1 MIRYK
6 CSKCL
11 AQLDSPNSLAGQQE
25 KCPNCGV
32 QVTIPAVAKSP
43 PQSIPTRNQSPSTKV
58 PRWWLFLVGGLAAAL
73 FLTAG
78 SVIGL
83 VLAGSNARDTGPH
96 LSPAASNAPT
106 ATQLEETRTLAQ
118 EAIRRASAAEEEL
131 RSLKQQIRTG
141 GTSAPSK
148 VIRAER
154 LELVDEKGRK
164 RIELSGVP
172 TRLANPCP
180 GEKEG
185 AVGLILYGEKG
196 QRAAT
201 IGAGDDGGSHL
212 AMYDGDGG
220 DGNSAVRITCG
231 LMGGKVGNTVTSMT
245 VGGEAG
251 FGVLRLLG
259 HTLLTIGRTDD
270 GNQPAIALGTDPIG
284 PHLTL
289 MKGKDSASLANFGNL
304 GMALAFTKQE
314 KTAVAIGVALEG
326 NNYLSLADEDG
337 KLRAKLVAGKDG
349 PVLGLWD
356 EKGNPR
362 ATLVAIKD
370 GTALSLHDD
379 KGNPR
384 AQLNVAE
391 DGPGLILGDD
401 KGKPRVKLD
410 AGKDGSSLS
419 LYDEKGKGGTMLAAG
434 KDGPTLSL
442 HDANDKLRAALVAD
456 KDGTTLALTDENGK
470 LRAKLAA
477 FKGGPALNLY
487 DDNEKLR
494 AALSAT
500 KDGPWL
506 FMFDENGKLRATLA
520 AFKGGPALSL
530 FDENDKSRAKL
541 AAFKDGPWLS
551 LFDENGKSIWAAP
564 R

>member
-1 MIRYK
+1 
-6 CSKCL
+6 
-11 AQLDSPNSLAGQQE
+11 
-25 KCPNCGV
+25 
-32 QVTIPAVAKSP
+32 
-43 PQSIPTRNQSPSTKV
+43 
-58 PRWWLFLVGGLAAAL
+58 LVGGLTAAL
-73 FLTAG
+73 FLTFGA
-78 SVIGL
+78 VIGL
-83 VLAGSNARDTGPH
+83 LLAGSNARDTRPH
-96 LSPAASNAPT
+96 LAPAASDSPT

-131 RSLKQQIRTG
+131 RAIKQQIRTG
-141 GTSAPSK
+141 GTSAPSN

-201 IGAGDDGGSHL
+201 IGAGADGGSHL

-231 LMGGKVGNTVTSMT
+231 LVGGKVGNNFTSMT

-270 GNQPAIALGTDPIG
+270 GNQPAIALGTG
-284 PHLTL
+284 PFGPNLRLTN
-289 MKGKDSASLANFGNL
+289 GKDSAGLYHNGKL
-304 GMALAFTKQE
+304 GMRLAFTKQE
-314 KTAVAIGVALEG
+314 KTAVALGVALEG

-337 KLRAKLVAGKDG
+337 KLRAKLVVAKDG

-370 GTALSLHDD
+370 GPWLSLHDD

-384 AQLNVAE
+384 AELSMTGFAPALNLLDEKGKRRAQLSV
-391 DGPGLILGDD
+391 DVLGMPQLSLLDPNGKSQAKLAASNFGTKLD
-401 KGKPRVKLD
+401 LADENGDTRASLTVHSHAWHQFLDQVGENGKPRAVLSEVK
-410 AGKDGSSLS
+410 AGPSLS
-419 LYDEKGKGGTMLAAG
+419 LYDEKGKGGVTLTAF
-434 KDGPTLSL
+434 KDGP
-442 HDANDKLRAALVAD
+442 AVR
-456 KDGTTLALTDENGK
+456 LADENGK
-470 LRAKLAA
+470 LRAALA
-477 FKGGPALNLY
+477 
-487 DDNEKLR
+487 
-494 AALSAT
+494 AT

-506 FMFDENGKLRATLA
+506 F
-520 AFKGGPALSL
+520 L
-530 FDENDKSRAKL
+530 FDENQKA
-541 AAFKDGPWLS
+541 
-551 LFDENGKSIWAAP
+551 IWAAP